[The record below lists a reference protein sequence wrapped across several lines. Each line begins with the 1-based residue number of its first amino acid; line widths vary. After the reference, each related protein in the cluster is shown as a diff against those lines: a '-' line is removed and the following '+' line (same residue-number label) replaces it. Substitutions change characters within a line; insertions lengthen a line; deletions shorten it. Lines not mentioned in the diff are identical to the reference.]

1 MFDAGAVMQHGVFG
15 AVMHAGA
22 LVHAD
27 ADAPAGA
34 DAACWCLDAC

>member
-1 MFDAGAVMQHGVFG
+1 MLDAGAVMQHGVSG

-27 ADAPAGA
+27 ADANA
-34 DAACWCLDAC
+34 DVCAACRPG

>member
-1 MFDAGAVMQHGVFG
+1 MFDAGAVMQHGVSG

-27 ADAPAGA
+27 ADAHADV
-34 DAACWCLDAC
+34 DAACRLG